1 MKYFPFK
8 ALILCI
14 LLPPLLFVATV
25 QGLEQYLEGR
35 YQRELEG
42 RYTGDAQVLFEGRI
56 SLKEA
61 LQRNIEAFLREKTLI
76 RMGVDTQVTVTT
88 AKGVLLY
95 PAELDT
101 QPGRLEGP
109 DPMAVA
115 SENFKLLNEGLN
127 LRVAV
132 RIPPLSPLPILI
144 LLGYLGITLLFI
156 LHFYRRGSRISQAED
171 RRRMEEVA
179 ALKAKERE
187 TLGNLEQVVE
197 ERAVLGRQLSKLK
210 SELQVERNKATATEE
225 EMLEELLQLEEKLK
239 ANEALQA
246 EQDEEMAALR
256 EQIQKLEQE
265 IETKEGKPKL
275 KAAELAA
282 KRFATVYK
290 RLSLHERALSG
301 YADLTEEL
309 KIKAE
314 EVIHQLDAD
323 PAKVTIKRKVFGK
336 KNRETV
342 FEVLFAY
349 KGRLYFRK
357 SPQGVEVLVIGT
369 KLTQQKDLGFLD
381 RL

>member
-8 ALILCI
+8 TLILCI

-42 RYTGDAQVLFEGRI
+42 RYTGDAQVLFEGRV

-61 LQRNIEAFLREKTLI
+61 VQRNVEAFLRGKTLI

-88 AKGVLLY
+88 ADGVLLY
-95 PAELDT
+95 PAELET
-101 QPGRLEGP
+101 QPGSLEGP

-115 SENFKLLNEGLN
+115 SENFKLLSEGLN
-127 LRVAV
+127 LRVTV
-132 RIPPLSPLPILI
+132 RIPPLSLLPILI
-144 LLGYLGITLLFI
+144 LLGYLGLTVLLI
-156 LHFYRRGSRISQAED
+156 LHFYRRGSRRSEAED

-179 ALKAKERE
+179 ALKVKEQV
-187 TLGNLEQVVE
+187 TLGNLEQVAE
-197 ERAVLGRQLSKLK
+197 ERAILGQQLSKLK
-210 SELQVERNKATATEE
+210 SELQVERDKASATEE
-225 EMLEELLQLEEKLK
+225 EMLEELLQLEETLK
-239 ANEALQA
+239 KNEALQA
-246 EQDEEMAALR
+246 EQDDEMTALR
-256 EQIQKLEQE
+256 GQIQKLEQE
-265 IETKEGKPKL
+265 IEAKESKPKL

-290 RLSLHERALSG
+290 QLQMHERALSG
-301 YADLTEEL
+301 YADLTEEM

-357 SPQGVEVLVIGT
+357 TPLGVEVLVIGT
-369 KLTQQKDLGFLD
+369 KLTQQKDLGFLE

>member
-8 ALILCI
+8 TLILCI

-42 RYTGDAQVLFEGRI
+42 RYTGDAQVLFEGRV

-61 LQRNIEAFLREKTLI
+61 VQRNVEAFLRGKTLI

-88 AKGVLLY
+88 ANGVLLY
-95 PAELDT
+95 PAELET
-101 QPGRLEGP
+101 QPGSLEGP

-115 SENFKLLNEGLN
+115 SENFKLLSEGLN
-127 LRVAV
+127 LRVTV
-132 RIPPLSPLPILI
+132 RIPPLSLLPILI
-144 LLGYLGITLLFI
+144 LLGYLGLTVLLI
-156 LHFYRRGSRISQAED
+156 LHFYRRGSRRSEAED

-179 ALKAKERE
+179 ALKVKEQV
-187 TLGNLEQVVE
+187 TLGNLEQVAE
-197 ERAVLGRQLSKLK
+197 ERAILGQQLSKLK
-210 SELQVERNKATATEE
+210 SELQVERDKASATEE
-225 EMLEELLQLEEKLK
+225 EMLEELLQLEETLK
-239 ANEALQA
+239 KNEALQA
-246 EQDEEMAALR
+246 EQDDEMTALR
-256 EQIQKLEQE
+256 GQIQKLEQE
-265 IETKEGKPKL
+265 IEAKESKPKL

-290 RLSLHERALSG
+290 QLQMHERALSG
-301 YADLTEEL
+301 YADLTEEM

-323 PAKVTIKRKVFGK
+323 PANVTIKRKVFGK

-357 SPQGVEVLVIGT
+357 TPQGVEVLVIGT